1 LTSRERQNGTKPMS
15 NSLAGRTAVV
25 TGAARG
31 IGDAIAERLLAD
43 GANVF
48 SLDKVATSE
57 PRAGV
62 VYLEA
67 DVTDPFSVAQAFK
80 AVDAKTDAID
90 ILVNNAGIQRVG
102 LVGNISFAE
111 WSAVVATHLNGFFLC
126 ASEAVP
132 RMVARGKGGAI
143 VSIASTAA
151 FVGLPGRSA
160 YCAAKAGILG
170 LTRALALEVASA
182 GIRVNAVAPGF
193 TRTKLIEQGLADGS
207 LPRGL
212 DGRADPDEA
221 PRHYPGDRQRRAL
234 SRRRR
239 SILRD
244 RPDDHRRRWLDRAG
258 HTARAN
264 LVADP
269 RS

>member
-1 LTSRERQNGTKPMS
+1 MTI
-15 NSLAGRTAVV
+15 SLAGRAAVV

-31 IGDAIAERLLAD
+31 IGDAIAGRLIAD
-43 GANVF
+43 GAKVF
-48 SLDKVATSE
+48 SLDKTTAEE
-57 PRAGV
+57 PRSGV
-62 VYLEA
+62 VYLIA
-67 DVTDPFSVAQAFK
+67 DITDVLSVADAFK
-80 AVDAKTDAID
+80 EVEGKTDGID

-102 LVGNISFAE
+102 LVGKISFAE

-126 ASEAVP
+126 ASEVVP

-193 TRTKLIEQGLADGS
+193 TRTKLIDQGLADGS
-207 LPRGL
+207 LQEDWMVSRVPMKRLAATEEIANVVRYLVG
-212 DGRADPDEA
+212 DEA
-221 PRHYPGDRQRRAL
+221 SYVTGQTIIADGGWTVQGIPHAPT
-234 SRRRR
+234 
-239 SILRD
+239 
-244 RPDDHRRRWLDRAG
+244 WLQTPTG
-258 HTARAN
+258 G
-264 LVADP
+264 
-269 RS
+269 

>member
-1 LTSRERQNGTKPMS
+1 MA
-15 NSLAGRTAVV
+15 NSLEGRVAVV

-43 GANVF
+43 GASVF
-48 SLDKVATSE
+48 SLDKIAAAE

-67 DVTDPFSVAQAFK
+67 DVTDPLSVAETFEAIDAQAGQ
-80 AVDAKTDAID
+80 ID

-102 LVGNISFAE
+102 LVGKITFAD

-132 RMVARGKGGAI
+132 RMAARGKGGAI

-151 FVGLPGRSA
+151 FVGLPGRGA

-193 TRTKLIEQGLADGS
+193 TRTKLIDQGLADGS
-207 LPRGL
+207 LQEDWMVARVPMKRL
-212 DGRADPDEA
+212 AATREIADAVRYLAGDEA
-221 PRHYPGDRQRRAL
+221 SYVTGQTIIADGGWTVQGIPHAP
-234 SRRRR
+234 S
-239 SILRD
+239 
-244 RPDDHRRRWLDRAG
+244 WLQAPAAG
-258 HTARAN
+258 
-264 LVADP
+264 
-269 RS
+269 

>member
-1 LTSRERQNGTKPMS
+1 MS
-15 NSLAGRTAVV
+15 NSLAGRGAVV

-31 IGDAIAERLLAD
+31 IGDAIAERLLDD
-43 GANVF
+43 GARVF
-48 SLDKVATSE
+48 SIDKLAPEE
-57 PRAGV
+57 PRTGV

-67 DVTDPFSVAQAFK
+67 DVTDPSSVAQAFK
-80 AVDAKTDAID
+80 SIDANIDAID

-102 LVGNISFAE
+102 LVGKISFAE

-126 ASEAVP
+126 ASEVVP

-193 TRTKLIEQGLADGS
+193 TRTKLVEQGLADGS
-207 LPRGL
+207 LPEDWMVARVQMKRLAATREIANAVRYLAG
-212 DGRADPDEA
+212 DEA
-221 PRHYPGDRQRRAL
+221 SYVTGQTIIADGGWTVQGIPHAPA
-234 SRRRR
+234 
-239 SILRD
+239 
-244 RPDDHRRRWLDRAG
+244 WLQTPA
-258 HTARAN
+258 
-264 LVADP
+264 AD
-269 RS
+269 